1 MRLGARISPWM
12 RMGTVRTVEAAAG
25 SGEGARE
32 GRNTKT

>member
-12 RMGTVRTVEAAAG
+12 RMGTVRTLEAAAG

-32 GRNTKT
+32 GLPRET